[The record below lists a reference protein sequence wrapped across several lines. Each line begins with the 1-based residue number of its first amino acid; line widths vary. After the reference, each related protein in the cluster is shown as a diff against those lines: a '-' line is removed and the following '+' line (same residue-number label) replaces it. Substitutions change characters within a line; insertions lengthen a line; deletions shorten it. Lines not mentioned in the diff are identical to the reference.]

1 MNGHP
6 LWLRAFWQ
14 VHRAMDRLSG
24 GRLGSKVLGIP
35 SLWLTT
41 VGRRTGTTR
50 TNALFYLADD
60 GNLVVV
66 ASNAGLDE
74 DPSWWPNLRASPDT
88 TARVG
93 RRVRPVRARLA
104 TADERE
110 RLWPRLVGLN
120 PEWAD
125 YQARISRLI
134 PVVIL
139 EPRPGG

>member
-14 VHRAMDRLSG
+14 VHRVIDRLSG

-41 VGRRTGTTR
+41 VGRKTGTTR
-50 TNALFYLADD
+50 TNALFYLADGRD
-60 GNLVVV
+60 LVVV

-74 DPSWWPNLRASPDT
+74 DPGWWRNLRASPNT

-93 RRVRPVRARLA
+93 RRDRPVRARLA
-104 TADERE
+104 AADERQ
-110 RLWPRLVGLN
+110 RLWPRLVRLN

-125 YQARISRLI
+125 YQARISREI